1 MKTHTSRNK
10 RFVQRSSQAES
21 SSYSKAMQESPPAYG
36 LDFADQNT
44 GAPYV
49 LRPAGD
55 KYEKQAGRLADRIM
69 GEVQG
74 KSTVKPVSEPILS
87 LPAKV
92 AQSAQASGPVA
103 SGVQSPKIAEDVERA
118 KGKGR
123 PLPQEIKAPAE
134 KALGTNLGL
143 VRLHTGAVAE
153 KLNSQFHSNAFA
165 INNNVFATR
174 KAADHRTPT
183 GKSILFHETVHT
195 VQQASSTGLSGVG
208 VNAIQRNGYK
218 TLVHDPDSTEPMDAP
233 EFFKDLKS
241 KLSTWPAA
249 GANLTLMQEINYNK
263 TGDAY
268 VFSNPNGPPVGVAIS
283 ENDPRVTMNF
293 WASAV
298 HYLGGAGSLKARFL
312 GLGDLKK
319 K

>member
-69 GEVQG
+69 EEVQG

-165 INNNVFATR
+165 INNDVFATR

-195 VQQASSTGLSGVG
+195 VQQASSTGYPGVG

-218 TLVHDPDSTEPMDAP
+218 PLVHDPDSEEPMDAP

-241 KLSTWPAA
+241 KL
-249 GANLTLMQEINYNK
+249 GAWSALDAKFTLMEKINYNNA
-263 TGDAY
+263 GDAY
-268 VFSNPNGPPVGVAIS
+268 VFSNPNGSPVGVVIS
-283 ENDPRVTMNF
+283 KKDPRVTINF
-293 WASAV
+293 WASAAY
-298 HYLGGAGSLKARFL
+298 YLGGVGSLKAGFL

-319 K
+319 N